1 MKKRYLALM
10 CAAGLLLAAACG
22 GGNANAAAENG
33 ENAETA
39 RQQVKSQ
46 APADN
51 SLAGTTWKCRED
63 ISDPYVS
70 HYEYVLTFGQ
80 NGESTY
86 TITGYD
92 KSGNVDNSVS
102 DKLSGTYTYDNER
115 GTVDYGKCV
124 DPGSF
129 YIDGGKLTI
138 DVRYER
144 HTLEQVK

>member
-1 MKKRYLALM
+1 MYLALM
-10 CAAGLLLAAACG
+10 CMAGLALAAACG
-22 GGNANAAAENG
+22 NGNTNATADNAENT
-33 ENAETA
+33 ETA
-39 RQQVKSQ
+39 QQEVKSQ

-63 ISDPYVS
+63 ISDPEVS
-70 HYEYVLTFGQ
+70 RYEYVLTFGQ
-80 NGESTY
+80 NGESTF

-102 DKLSGTYTYDNER
+102 DKLSGTYTYEDER
-115 GTVDYGKCV
+115 GTVNYGKRV

-129 YIDGGKLTI
+129 YIDEGKLTI
-138 DVRYER
+138 EVRYER